1 MDISSMSQPQQKGFM
16 SKIFSPTLVL
26 GEQVVQQEVHDV
38 SSSQKSAT
46 GHEVFC
52 VRYSPDGQFIAA
64 SRGNGEIDIYSTVN
78 GNKVYLLPG
87 QQGFDGAP
95 TCCVRFRPNTNSS
108 KTKNVLLSV
117 NANGLV
123 KHWHMTSMKC
133 LHTINEDPNQCYALD
148 YRADGLKFA
157 TAGQDHQV
165 RIYDEA
171 TKTLQSTLTG
181 GYGRTRAGHSNRVF
195 SLKFSTDDENLLLSA
210 GWDNTIQVWDIR
222 MDVPCRSVFGT
233 HITGDS
239 IDLYDNY
246 IVSGSWRPENQLQ
259 LWDLRTCTLLKNY
272 NWTNAS
278 HPCLLYGTQFSKDVG
293 ATYIIAGGS
302 GANEARLYKRESGEQ
317 VGVVLGMKQG
327 VYSVDFHPSKSQVAI
342 ASGDGT
348 VRLIDYQ
355 RE

>member
-1 MDISSMSQPQQKGFM
+1 
-16 SKIFSPTLVL
+16 
-26 GEQVVQQEVHDV
+26 
-38 SSSQKSAT
+38 
-46 GHEVFC
+46 
-52 VRYSPDGQFIAA
+52 
-64 SRGNGEIDIYSTVN
+64 
-78 GNKVYLLPG
+78 
-87 QQGFDGAP
+87 
-95 TCCVRFRPNTNSS
+95 
-108 KTKNVLLSV
+108 
-117 NANGLV
+117 
-123 KHWHMTSMKC
+123 
-133 LHTINEDPNQCYALD
+133 
-148 YRADGLKFA
+148 
-157 TAGQDHQV
+157 
-165 RIYDEA
+165 
-171 TKTLQSTLTG
+171 
-181 GYGRTRAGHSNRVF
+181 
-195 SLKFSTDDENLLLSA
+195 
-210 GWDNTIQVWDIR
+210 